1 MARSDLT
8 VARPSPIFV
17 EGAGMKKAL
26 LVASIALALAACT
39 RAEKPVAGAAPATQ
53 RPDSVSSTIASSA
66 PARPLEERVLYFPA
80 RERVLTS
87 GDSSGDD
94 MHWQSLGMSFPALLA
109 DVRYG
114 LILTDTPLMDRDG
127 NSAGSLLPESTR
139 VTVLEA
145 GEWERW
151 GSDFR
156 RLYRVRITAAGKALQ
171 GWIDSSAAALMLA
184 EANGLA
190 VGLVPRKIVIGGGES
205 EYSLLVISDR
215 RHVTLMDTS
224 IIPFPDSFHPS
235 GIVQVSLED
244 VNSDSQPEILL
255 EADTIVSLRY
265 LGATPVRWKAWLRRR
280 EGSLIPIFRY
290 NVSFGSDA
298 GYSYSA
304 TDRAFDSGGSGLRDM
319 VRVDTDYTL
328 VSGPDEFRTTTVSFF
343 PWNGS
348 EFRKATLQD
357 LPKLG
362 TVTAEQAS
370 LLADADAQSG
380 ILATLAKGDQL
391 YVFDRSDTRQSR
403 DDQASWWYKAVTK
416 TGVEG
421 WISGTVMDLS
431 WIDPLKINRAAFLG
445 HG

>member
-1 MARSDLT
+1 M
-8 VARPSPIFV
+8 
-17 EGAGMKKAL
+17 
-26 LVASIALALAACT
+26 
-39 RAEKPVAGAAPATQ
+39 
-53 RPDSVSSTIASSA
+53 
-66 PARPLEERVLYFPA
+66 RPLEERVLYFPA

-94 MHWQSLGMSFPALLA
+94 MRWKSLGMSFPALLA

-127 NSAGSLLPESTR
+127 NSKGTLIPEASR
-139 VTVLEA
+139 FTVLEA
-145 GEWERW
+145 GEWEQW

-156 RLYRVRITAAGKALQ
+156 RLYRVSITAAGKALH

-205 EYSLLVISDR
+205 EYSLLVIADGR
-215 RHVTLMDTS
+215 DVTLVDTS
-224 IIPFPDSFHPS
+224 MFPFPDSFHPS
-235 GIVQVSLED
+235 GVVRVSLED
-244 VNSDSQPEILL
+244 VNSDSRPEVLL
-255 EADTIVSLRY
+255 EAETIVSLRY

-280 EGSLIPIFRY
+280 EGSLVPIFRY

-298 GYSYSA
+298 GDSYTA
-304 TDRAFDSGGSGLRDM
+304 TDRAFDSEGSGMRNM

-328 VSGPDEFRTTTVSFF
+328 VSGQDEFRTTTVSFY

-348 EFRKATLQD
+348 EFRRATLQD
-357 LPKLG
+357 LPKMG
-362 TVTAEQAS
+362 TVSAEQAS
-370 LLADADAQSG
+370 FRADADPQSG
-380 ILATLAKGDQL
+380 VLATLSKGDQL

-403 DDQASWWYKAVTK
+403 DDQSSWWYKAVTK

-421 WISGTVMDLS
+421 WINGTVMDLS
-431 WIDPLKINRAAFLG
+431 WIDPLKENKISFLG
-445 HG
+445 SK